1 MSADASLRSYEP
13 AHVWR
18 EPPAL
23 AHLLGLCPLLAVT
36 TSVARAVGLAIATG
50 IVLIVTSLVVS
61 LVRHLLAREL
71 RLMSYV
77 LVIGALVTA
86 VDLAM
91 RAWFSALHAQLGVFV
106 PLIATNCVILAR
118 AEGCAARAGAA
129 AALRDALAH
138 AAAIAAA
145 FLCFGALRE
154 LVGAGT
160 LLAGAD
166 ILRGG
171 DGKYP
176 GVVLYH
182 GGFLLA
188 TLTPGAFLALA
199 FLSAL
204 HRRLVVVRATPSA
217 TSASAAAHG

>member
-1 MSADASLRSYEP
+1 VSADVSRPSYEP

-36 TSVARAVGLAIATG
+36 TSVARAIGLAIATG
-50 IVLIVTSLVVS
+50 IVLIATSLVVS

-77 LVIGALVTA
+77 LVIGALVSA

-91 RAWFSALHAQLGVFV
+91 RAWFSALHTQLGVFV

-118 AEGCAARAGAA
+118 AEICAARAGAGTA
-129 AALRDALAH
+129 IRDALAH

-154 LVGAGT
+154 LVGGGT
-160 LLAGAD
+160 LLAGVD
-166 ILRGG
+166 MLRGG
-171 DGKYP
+171 DGSYA
-176 GVVLYH
+176 GIVLYD

-199 FLSAL
+199 LLSAL
-204 HRRLVVVRATPSA
+204 HRRLCVARDAPAATG
-217 TSASAAAHG
+217 TAAAARG